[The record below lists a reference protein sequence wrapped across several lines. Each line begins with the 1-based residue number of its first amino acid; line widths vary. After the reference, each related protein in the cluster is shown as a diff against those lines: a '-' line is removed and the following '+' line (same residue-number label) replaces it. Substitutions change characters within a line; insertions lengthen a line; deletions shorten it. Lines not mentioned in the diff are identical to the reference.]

1 MITLQD
7 EYRCFKDLHYSVA
20 TFRNLVCVQILI
32 ITKANKLNLPNDIK
46 CEYRFIN

>member
-7 EYRCFKDLHYSVA
+7 EYRCFKDLPYIVASYSD
-20 TFRNLVCVQILI
+20 LVCVHILI

-46 CEYRFIN
+46 REYRLIN